1 MLKKHSFFMLE
12 KYNNIENYNPS
23 IHDALFKKGDLVFI
37 RQDNIE
43 LFKYKRRRAVLI
55 LCPSYSLAGIIY
67 YNVWISSEQN
77 VSILREDEIER

>member
-1 MLKKHSFFMLE
+1 MFE

-23 IHDALFKKGDLVFI
+23 AHDTLFEKGDLVFI
-37 RQDNIE
+37 KQDNIE
-43 LFKYKRRRAVLI
+43 LFRYNKKRAVLI

-77 VSILREDEIER
+77 ISILREDEIER